1 MEAENKSNVFMSS
14 RHQNPGALTGGAP
27 VQKENFTWAGIVGI
41 IALLAAIAAVLLEWM
56 DWSFIRI
63 G

>member
-1 MEAENKSNVFMSS
+1 METENKPTVYMSS
-14 RHQNPGALTGGAP
+14 RHQNPGAITSASG
-27 VQKENFTWAGIVGI
+27 KNEDFTWAAVLGI

-56 DWSFIRI
+56 DWSVISI